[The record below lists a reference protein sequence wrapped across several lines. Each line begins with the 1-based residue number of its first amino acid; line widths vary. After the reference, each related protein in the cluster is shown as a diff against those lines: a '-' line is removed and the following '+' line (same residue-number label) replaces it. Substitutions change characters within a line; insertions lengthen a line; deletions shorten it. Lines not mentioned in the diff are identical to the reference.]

1 MNDVLSDH
9 QEKKTCSQ
17 SCTVIITH
25 TYSLPLSLSLLL
37 SPHSLSLSLFLT
49 LSPSLSNYL
58 SLTLSLFHKHIYKHA
73 RKHTHRKTDS
83 LTKDSGFQSNK
94 QKDQIDRHQFI
105 IKACI
110 KSIDTHIPS
119 LDRQIQYCNKL

>member
-25 TYSLPLSLSLLL
+25 TYSLPLSLSYSLLLL
-37 SPHSLSLSLFLT
+37 SLFHSFSLSLP
-49 LSPSLSNYL
+49 LSQTT

-73 RKHTHRKTDS
+73 RKYTHRKTDS

-105 IKACI
+105 IKAYI

-119 LDRQIQYCNKL
+119 LDRQIQYC